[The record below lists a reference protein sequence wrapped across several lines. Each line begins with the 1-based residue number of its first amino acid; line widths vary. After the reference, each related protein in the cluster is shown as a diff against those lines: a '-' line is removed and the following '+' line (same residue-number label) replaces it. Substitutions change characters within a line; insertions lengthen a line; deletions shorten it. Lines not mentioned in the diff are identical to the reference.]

1 MKNGKKNLQLKL
13 QGLQKNSNQS
23 NFNIN
28 INKFSQ
34 KELENSVIEALKFND
49 KSKIDRN
56 ILIKLIDKIVIEN
69 KKIKSIT
76 YNFSITNNAILIK

>member
-13 QGLQKNSNQS
+13 QGLPNNSNQS

-76 YNFSITNNAILIK
+76 YNFSIAK

>member
-56 ILIKLIDKIVIEN
+56 ILIKLIDKIVIED

>member
-76 YNFSITNNAILIK
+76 YNFSIPI

>member
-1 MKNGKKNLQLKL
+1 MQLKL
-13 QGLQKNSNQS
+13 QDLPKNSNQS

-28 INKFSQ
+28 VNQFSR
-34 KELENSVIEALKFND
+34 KELENSVIDALKFND

-76 YNFSITNNAILIK
+76 YNFSIAK

>member
-76 YNFSITNNAILIK
+76 YNFSIAK

>member
-1 MKNGKKNLQLKL
+1 MQLKL
-13 QGLQKNSNQS
+13 QDLPKNSNQS
-23 NFNIN
+23 NFNTN
-28 INKFSQ
+28 INQISQ

>member
-1 MKNGKKNLQLKL
+1 MQLKL
-13 QGLQKNSNQS
+13 QDLPKNSNQS
-23 NFNIN
+23 NFNTN
-28 INKFSQ
+28 INQISQ

-69 KKIKSIT
+69 KKIKSIKN
-76 YNFSITNNAILIK
+76 NFSITNNAILIK

>member
-13 QGLQKNSNQS
+13 QELQKNSNQS

>member
-13 QGLQKNSNQS
+13 QDLPKKNTQG

-28 INKFSQ
+28 INQFSQ
-34 KELENSVIEALKFND
+34 KELENSVTEALKFND

-76 YNFSITNNAILIK
+76 YNFSIPV